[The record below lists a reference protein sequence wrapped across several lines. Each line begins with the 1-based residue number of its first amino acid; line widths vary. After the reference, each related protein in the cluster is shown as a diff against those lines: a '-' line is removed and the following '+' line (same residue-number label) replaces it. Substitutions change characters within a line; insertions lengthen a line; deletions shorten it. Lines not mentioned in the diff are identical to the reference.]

1 MYHKNRIESLY
12 DLITGDEDARVC
24 KDIPESA
31 CNDQPYN
38 FFVYLGAN
46 LLSKVADELA
56 SARLV
61 LPWLLASL
69 GTPAAFIGFLVPIRE
84 AGVLLPQLVVA
95 AYIRSLKLRKWV
107 WVSGAGLSG
116 LALVVIALVGASLE
130 GVIAGWVIV
139 AALILFSLARGLCS
153 VSAKDVL
160 GKTVSKSRRGRLM
173 GLASGMAGLATLAIG
188 LYLEFF
194 AKGMDGSHAAVGLV
208 FLAAVIW
215 IPAMGIFATI
225 REVPGATSGG
235 GNALR
240 EAVQSLSILKTDP
253 DFRRYVIARIWLL
266 SVALAAPFY
275 VLLAEARTGQ
285 GLTGLGMLIIAG
297 AVAGSVSAPLWGWM
311 GDRSSRVVMASASAI
326 AGVLGIA
333 TWIVEDSPLL
343 EHGLTHALIF
353 LILNVA
359 HSGVRLGRKVYLVDL
374 GTQQNRA
381 SMVAVSNTVIGVA
394 MLGVGLIGVLADFV
408 GIADLILLLGILSF
422 IAAGVAWRM
431 PDVSH

>member
-1 MYHKNRIESLY
+1 MYHKNRIDSLY

-69 GTPAAFIGFLVPIRE
+69 GAPAAFTGFLVPIRE

-116 LALVVIALVGASLE
+116 LALLVIALVGTNLQ
-130 GVIAGWVIV
+130 GIVAGWMIV

-173 GLASGMAGLATLAIG
+173 GLASGIAGLATLAIG
-188 LYLEFF
+188 VYLELF
-194 AKGMDGSHAAVGLV
+194 AEGVDGSQAAVGLI

-215 IPAMGIFATI
+215 LPAMGIFATI
-225 REVPGATSGG
+225 REVPGSTSGG

-240 EAVQSLSILKTDP
+240 EAVRSLSILKTDP

-311 GDRSSRVVMASASAI
+311 GDRSSRVVMASAAAI
-326 AGVLGIA
+326 AGVLGIV
-333 TWIVEDSPLL
+333 TWILEDSSFL
-343 EHGLTHALIF
+343 EHGLAHALIF

-394 MLGVGLIGVLADFV
+394 MLGVGLVGFLADFV
-408 GIADLILLLGILSF
+408 GIAELILILGVLSL

>member
-38 FFVYLGAN
+38 FFAYLGAN
-46 LLSKVADELA
+46 LLGKVADELA

-69 GTPAAFIGFLVPIRE
+69 GTPAAFTGFLVPIRE

-95 AYIRSLKLRKWV
+95 AYIRGLKLRKWV
-107 WVSGAGLSG
+107 WVGGAGLSG
-116 LALVVIALVGASLE
+116 LALAVIALVATSLE
-130 GVIAGWVIV
+130 GIIAGWTIV

-173 GLASGMAGLATLAIG
+173 GLASGIAGLATLAIG
-188 LYLEFF
+188 LYLELF
-194 AKGMDGSHAAVGLV
+194 AGGLEGSRAAAGLV
-208 FLAAVIW
+208 LLAAVIW
-215 IPAMGIFATI
+215 LPAMGLFSTI
-225 REVPGATSGG
+225 REVPGSTSGG
-235 GNALR
+235 GNAIR
-240 EAVQSLSILKTDP
+240 EAIRSLAILKTDL
-253 DFRRYVIARIWLL
+253 DFRRYVITRIWLL

-275 VLLAEARTGQ
+275 VLLAQARTGQ
-285 GLTGLGMLIIAG
+285 SLSGLGMLIIAG
-297 AVAGSVSAPLWGWM
+297 AVAGSVSAPLWGWA
-311 GDRSSRVVMASASAI
+311 GDRSSRLVIASAAAI

-333 TWIVEDSPLL
+333 TWILEDSPLL
-343 EHGLTHALIF
+343 DHGLTHALIF

-381 SMVAVSNTVIGVA
+381 IMVAVSNTVIGVA
-394 MLGVGLIGVLADFV
+394 MLGVGLVGVLADLA
-408 GIADLILLLGILSF
+408 GIAELILLLGVLSL
-422 IAAGVAWRM
+422 IAAGFAWRM

>member
-1 MYHKNRIESLY
+1 
-12 DLITGDEDARVC
+12 
-24 KDIPESA
+24 
-31 CNDQPYN
+31 
-38 FFVYLGAN
+38 
-46 LLSKVADELA
+46 
-56 SARLV
+56 
-61 LPWLLASL
+61 
-69 GTPAAFIGFLVPIRE
+69 
-84 AGVLLPQLVVA
+84 
-95 AYIRSLKLRKWV
+95 
-107 WVSGAGLSG
+107 
-116 LALVVIALVGASLE
+116 
-130 GVIAGWVIV
+130 
-139 AALILFSLARGLCS
+139 
-153 VSAKDVL
+153 
-160 GKTVSKSRRGRLM
+160 M

>member
-240 EAVQSLSILKTDP
+240 EAVQSLSILKSDP